1 LGVITNWLYKTFR
14 KDEEQWKLSVMALF
28 NRSESVFWELM
39 QSEVLKIGGVMSG
52 VHAQLV
58 LWWFF
63 LSTLYRMFN

>member
-39 QSEVLKIGGVMSG
+39 QLEVLKIGGVMSG